1 MICTVCTYVCTY
13 FDDKTHYV
21 RTYDVF
27 VFYYHS
33 NKDLKRK
40 DLKVHMYVH
49 VRIGMFMYPSDA
61 QIFNTTCM
69 LKIQCL

>member
-1 MICTVCTYVCTY
+1 MVCTVCTY

-40 DLKVHMYVH
+40 DLKVHIYVH

-61 QIFNTTCM
+61 
-69 LKIQCL
+69 